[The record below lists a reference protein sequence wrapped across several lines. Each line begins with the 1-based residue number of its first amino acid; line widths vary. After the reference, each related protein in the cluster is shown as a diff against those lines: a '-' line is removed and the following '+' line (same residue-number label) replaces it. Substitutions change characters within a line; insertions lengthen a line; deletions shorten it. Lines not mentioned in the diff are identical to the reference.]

1 MLSRFFLPKNSVVNI
16 HFERLNSGIRQV
28 SKRVIKLLHKVNKS

>member
-1 MLSRFFLPKNSVVNI
+1 MLSRFFLPKNSVVSI

-28 SKRVIKLLHKVNKS
+28 SKRVIKLLYKVNKS

>member
-16 HFERLNSGIRQV
+16 HFERLDSGIRQV